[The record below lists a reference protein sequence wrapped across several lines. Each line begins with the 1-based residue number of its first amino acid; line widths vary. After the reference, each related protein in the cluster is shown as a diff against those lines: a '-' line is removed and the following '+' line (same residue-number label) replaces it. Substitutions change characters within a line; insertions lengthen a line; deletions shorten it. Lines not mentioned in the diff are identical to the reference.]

1 MCPSCQLTC
10 VLLFLLR
17 SSYRRASHDLLF
29 KLDAPMQAAI
39 MESKSAVAYVLMQ
52 VSALWLAGGAVKRR
66 VHQCHRPLV
75 LGLHLWGDAAEG
87 GGLRCSLH
95 TPAASGAHVCHPG
108 QTQDPF

>member
-1 MCPSCQLTC
+1 
-10 VLLFLLR
+10 
-17 SSYRRASHDLLF
+17 
-29 KLDAPMQAAI
+29 MQAAI